1 MRGGC
6 EKWRGSC
13 AWIEEG
19 ERGEKER
26 HLIFHT
32 FSNTGWLV
40 YGVLLQNFKT
50 RNGIIEKIKGCVIDS
65 APSAKIS
72 PQVWAAGYCVA
83 LLKKRSPS
91 LAEPVKGRK
100 LDGRSSKLYSQDVI
114 PRIIETIILK
124 VLEIFFSMVLMLPYA
139 NQRLS
144 RIISTLKDQPPCPQ
158 LYLYS
163 TADKVIPA
171 CGVECFIKEQKA
183 LGRNVHAHNFG
194 PSPHV
199 DHFRSFPHIYSAKVN
214 EFLKHCG
221 SPIVPKHNL
230 LLDCMP

>member
-1 MRGGC
+1 MREVARELRLDRGG
-6 EKWRGSC
+6 R
-13 AWIEEG
+13 
-19 ERGEKER
+19 ERRKGAAFDLS
-26 HLIFHT
+26 HLH
-32 FSNTGWLV
+32 

-163 TADKVIPA
+163 TADKLNFLSVIMGNPSRD
-171 CGVECFIKEQKA
+171 IK
-183 LGRNVHAHNFG
+183 
-194 PSPHV
+194 
-199 DHFRSFPHIYSAKVN
+199 FRKP
-214 EFLKHCG
+214 LQLM
-221 SPIVPKHNL
+221 L
-230 LLDCMP
+230 LRAV